1 MPGGMT
7 AEQHSTEKTRKLYL
21 LMLYRHSFWL
31 DEDDKMH
38 GPAELYMNP
47 FRSNGSAGLA
57 RAPWN
62 RQQATA
68 VFAKH
73 VQIALSLALGAK
85 ACDHEHHMVPFAP
98 QKNAHSPLWVSVVL
112 RGQSNVNTLYNL
124 MHLSEEH
131 LKNELGNV
139 AIQLKAYAL
148 DSEQLAWLIPLY
160 NCIFFALQSIGTPC
174 LRSHHIDEIMA
185 THRFCT
191 APGPVHGVDTTQKT
205 LLLPLHMLQF
215 PPAFLRGV
223 LFSETA
229 APVF

>member
-7 AEQHSTEKTRKLYL
+7 AEQHSTEKTRKRYL

-38 GPAELYMNP
+38 APA
-47 FRSNGSAGLA
+47 
-57 RAPWN
+57 
-62 RQQATA
+62 
-68 VFAKH
+68 
-73 VQIALSLALGAK
+73 
-85 ACDHEHHMVPFAP
+85 DPFAP